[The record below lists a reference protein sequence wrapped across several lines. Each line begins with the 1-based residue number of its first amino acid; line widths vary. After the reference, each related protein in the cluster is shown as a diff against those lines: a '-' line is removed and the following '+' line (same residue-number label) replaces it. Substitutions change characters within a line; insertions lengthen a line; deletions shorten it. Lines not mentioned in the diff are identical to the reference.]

1 MEFRALHPSC
11 LFLMLLSEATLCQ
24 SKAQQDQRW
33 GIEQDINRLLADDIG
48 LNRDDTNNWLNNTE
62 AANISSSENVTS
74 YWHLPADAPLPEPST
89 LDSLRSQATT
99 KDFNQ
104 IQKSEALLRHCPRLK
119 ILPFRPIYEFVA
131 CACWCLLFGLL
142 SSAWMVLLCGKRSKT
157 NRSTQGDV
165 YMFKCKL
172 ILGLNIHASVC
183 VLTFLVL
190 QIVARGAVSFTEH
203 DGYQHTKLCSIATS
217 VHDLCTS
224 VFWLLVGF
232 SNTTL
237 ILFIRGL
244 KPGLNRSE
252 TLSLYTRLFKS
263 HRNFVFLSV
272 LTHIIPWVGGIALST
287 LQLIFLHETVPD
299 SVKMPDRSELLKALT
314 CALPVSFAMI
324 TMITRIW
331 KFQGHRLHLP
341 FLSRVTHDYTCQ
353 HEQFPMKPSTTA
365 HIASTITEMIPAAV
379 ALFTSPVVSG
389 LQLACSAVA
398 AAAIG
403 LWILSIA
410 LNENRFLP
418 RAQTAGMLIAISLF
432 YTATLVGYNSRLT
445 LASAITTRN
454 TYIPGEVKRE
464 TSGRVCSTSSDAK
477 LSPRELLEIP
487 KFTRTQFFDTLSVSP
502 NEQTDQCCSNRS
514 VQIITVYEPV
524 VD

>member
-172 ILGLNIHASVC
+172 ILGLNIHAS
-183 VLTFLVL
+183 
-190 QIVARGAVSFTEH
+190 
-203 DGYQHTKLCSIATS
+203 
-217 VHDLCTS
+217 
-224 VFWLLVGF
+224 
-232 SNTTL
+232 
-237 ILFIRGL
+237 
-244 KPGLNRSE
+244 
-252 TLSLYTRLFKS
+252 
-263 HRNFVFLSV
+263 
-272 LTHIIPWVGGIALST
+272 
-287 LQLIFLHETVPD
+287 
-299 SVKMPDRSELLKALT
+299 
-314 CALPVSFAMI
+314 
-324 TMITRIW
+324 
-331 KFQGHRLHLP
+331 GHRLHLP